1 MGKSTVTSS
10 RTSEASG
17 DPRSE
22 PVGHAPPEPAI
33 NPELPSPADDGGDR
47 HDDPGPPRRRLPQER
62 RPHHVDEVEEKIDV
76 DEPRKSRSKLIAR
89 EEDRGHEHRDL
100 EQAGHHLLNIS
111 KARARHPEQRHHP
124 DTVDGDGEK
133 ARDDQQCGRGE
144 RNPRIEGDGHE
155 DEEVVTED
163 DEIPPDDRP
172 RQHRI
177 GKRHLLDEALAADE
191 DHASLVDDELD
202 EVPRQHAGAQE
213 RQIGLGILVP
223 EASPDE
229 AEHEDE
235 DAEAEAGP
243 EGPEHRPAVPSS
255 DLLPAETAP
264 HPPRRQALGEVGN
277 GNVVLR
283 IHPSDTSTSASER
296 RAFLVSG
303 GELLSDDLNRDLP
316 APRAIEL
323 REDDRL
329 EPPQGQLTI
338 VDRNGDAPP
347 QEGGP
352 QVGVAIAPLAI
363 GIAGIVVAVA
373 TPFRYQP
380 VQHSLEVVD
389 DSRLEL
395 VDEERAGRME
405 RIDQGDPRGYGKLLD
420 RVPDGF
426 CNVRYLSPLFGGQRN
441 RGAKGLHFAL
451 SP

>member
-10 RTSEASG
+10 RTSEATA

-33 NPELPSPADDGGDR
+33 NPERASPANDRGDR
-47 HDDPGPPRRRLPQER
+47 HDDPRPPRRRLPQER
-62 RPHHVDEVEEKIDV
+62 RPHHIDEVEEEIDV
-76 DEPRKSRSKLIAR
+76 DEPPESRSKLIAR

-133 ARDDQQCGRGE
+133 ARDDQQRGRGE
-144 RNPRIEGDGHE
+144 RHARIEGNGHE
-155 DEEVVTED
+155 DEEIVTED

-191 DHASLVDDELD
+191 DRASLVDDELD

-303 GELLSDDLNRDLP
+303 GELLSDDLNRDLS

-352 QVGVAIAPLAI
+352 QVRVTVAALAI
-363 GIAGIVVAVA
+363 GVAGIVVTVPP
-373 TPFRYQP
+373 PFRDEALEHP
-380 VQHSLEVVD
+380 FEVVD
-389 DSRLEL
+389 EGGLVL
-395 VDEERAGRME
+395 VDEERARRME
-405 RIDQGDPRGYGKLLD
+405 GVDQGDPRGHGEVLD
-420 RVPDGF
+420 HVPDGL
-426 CNVRYLSPLFGGQRN
+426 CNISYLGPFFGLHRN
-441 RGAKGLHFAL
+441 RSVKDPHRAS